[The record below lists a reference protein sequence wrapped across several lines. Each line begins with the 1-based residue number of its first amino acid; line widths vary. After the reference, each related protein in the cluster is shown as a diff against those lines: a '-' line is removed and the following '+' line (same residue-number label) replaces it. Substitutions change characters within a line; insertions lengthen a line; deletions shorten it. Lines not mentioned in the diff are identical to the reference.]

1 MSQHNPIDD
10 VPDEAL
16 EIHEG
21 RWNARGAQAVAV
33 APPPPDDLSAEIAL
47 AVARR
52 PGEQVTCRRVGDH
65 HYRCN
70 WWTLQSTAMY
80 DNPEMKGA
88 LVTTS
93 EISQSE
99 FLHVTRAGR
108 QLQIRVE
115 TRNAPRRGYRF

>member
-1 MSQHNPIDD
+1 MSQYNPMDD

-16 EIHEG
+16 EIHDS
-21 RWNARGAQAVAV
+21 RWNARGAQAAAV

-70 WWTLQSTAMY
+70 GWTLQSTAMY
-80 DNPEMKGA
+80 DNPAMHGP

-93 EISQSE
+93 RISRSE

-108 QLQIRVE
+108 RIRVQ
-115 TRNAPRRGYRF
+115 TRTAKHRGLWFGA